1 MNIIILL
8 YKYKLLI
15 NNFKKFNLYNR
26 TNMYL
31 SILYVN
37 YL

>member
-1 MNIIILL
+1 MNIIIL

-26 TNMYL
+26 TNMNL
-31 SILYVN
+31 SILFIN